1 MNAAEYVAGLSANPL
16 CCECYPDAGPS
27 NVYCMRHFDET
38 HRRMNELPVAA
49 PLHHVVQSVGN
60 LVIPRRHH
68 AASVDRLV
76 ADLRTVDPLRTSA
89 LIHGES
95 DIGKS
100 FQAACLV
107 RRAIEYAATGCT
119 PRVDEFMWVTTL
131 GLIEMLIAEFG
142 TKPKVSITQRVIEA
156 RVLVLDDIGTTRMID
171 DRRSDWAYGK
181 LLDVV
186 NSRYDEMRPII
197 ATSNLAPGR
206 ELGERIGERILG
218 RLMDDAAVVE
228 LRGQNR
234 RMPRLVGRATTP
246 DTTPLT
252 LVEEQNHG

>member
-1 MNAAEYVAGLSANPL
+1 MTRDEYVAGLSTNPL
-16 CCECYPDAGPS
+16 CCECYPGVAPG
-27 NVYCMRHFDET
+27 NVYCLAHFEAT
-38 HRRMNELPVAA
+38 HREMNELEPAS
-49 PLHHVVQSVGN
+49 PLHHVVRTVGDM
-60 LVIPRRHH
+60 VIPRRHH
-68 AASVDRLV
+68 KASVDLLV
-76 ADLRTVDPLRTSA
+76 PALVSIDPLKTSA

-100 FQAACLV
+100 FQAGCLM
-107 RRAIEYAATGCT
+107 RRAIEYAATTGT
-119 PRVDEFMWVTTL
+119 PHAGDFMWMTTL

-171 DRRSDWAYGK
+171 DRKSDWAYGK

-186 NSRYDEMRPII
+186 NSRYDELRPII

-228 LRGQNR
+228 LRGENR
-234 RMPRLVGRATTP
+234 RLPRLVGRATTAP
-246 DTTPLT
+246 EPLT
-252 LVEEQNHG
+252 LVEQTP